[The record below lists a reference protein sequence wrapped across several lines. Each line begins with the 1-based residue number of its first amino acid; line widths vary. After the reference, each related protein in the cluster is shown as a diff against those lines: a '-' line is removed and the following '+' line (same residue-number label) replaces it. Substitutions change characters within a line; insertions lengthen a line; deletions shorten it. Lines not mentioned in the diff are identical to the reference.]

1 MVPYGSP
8 PGQWTLDAREVNE
21 GLEELG
27 TGYSILETLPAA
39 LFVFLK
45 FPDDFTSAVCHVV
58 HAGDNAQIKLVL
70 EVKSLAHLR
79 DIISRLKRLKNV
91 TSIQKLNEKVLLK

>member
-1 MVPYGSP
+1 M
-8 PGQWTLDAREVNE
+8 
-21 GLEELG
+21 
-27 TGYSILETLPAA
+27 
-39 LFVFLK
+39 
-45 FPDDFTSAVCHVV
+45 